1 MYRKT
6 IRIY

>member
-6 IRIY
+6 